1 VSLQIAASAPSVEP
15 SWDVQTS
22 TCTNIPTGIDIR
34 LLTAMADAAAAPKLK
49 LLAAA
54 SCFSSGTWRFTA
66 ADKTQPQTF
75 VVQHSVTFSV
85 LQQDPARMARRHV
98 PPLSPNL
105 PADLLYP
112 FLD

>member
-1 VSLQIAASAPSVEP
+1 
-15 SWDVQTS
+15 
-22 TCTNIPTGIDIR
+22 
-34 LLTAMADAAAAPKLK
+34 MADAAAVPKLK

-54 SCFSSGTWRFTA
+54 SCFSTGTWQFVN
-66 ADKTQPQTF
+66 ADKTQAQTF
-75 VVQHSVTFSV
+75 VVQHSVTFSA
-85 LQQDPARMARRHV
+85 LQQDPAKMARRHV